1 MDIMDTFTV
10 QVGLDE
16 AFKFS
21 DYMEPRIFVL
31 FLAIL
36 VIISIP
42 PVTRAILRDEHGK
55 IDIGSDDILIVFLF
69 VICAPLGALQL
80 FLMFNENPK
89 IPDEDRLTSDIIS
102 KTHDDYLAKE
112 IARKVESEGWI
123 TDCSQSADSILCGG
137 ERLGTLVPARKDNG
151 ERTRIAVSLSYQY
164 FLHNNGVNML
174 DVKLGDSIIKPG
186 EPLTVTV
193 ELEKIARESE

>member
-21 DYMEPRIFVL
+21 DYMEPNTFIII
-31 FLAIL
+31 LAIL
-36 VIISIP
+36 ITIFIIFIVKFITRGEFSFDDVISPFGLVMLAFYAVGIAWP
-42 PVTRAILRDEHGK
+42 
-55 IDIGSDDILIVFLF
+55 LF
-69 VICAPLGALQL
+69 TV
-80 FLMFNENPK
+80 FNENPK
-89 IPDEDRLTSDIIS
+89 IPYEDRLTSDIIS
-102 KTHDDYLAKE
+102 KAHDDYLAKE
-112 IARKVESEGWI
+112 IARKVESEGWM

-151 ERTRIAVSLSYQY
+151 ERTRIAVSFSYQY

-193 ELEKIARESE
+193 ELGKIAKESE